1 MASVRTA
8 WRLKPLLEPGERL
21 VWVDRPAD
29 RAALWLLAFVV
40 AVGAGAMIVALSPD
54 RLVALAAVAAGVG
67 ILALAFAS
75 RPPARATYAASDQGR
90 AFVVEAERTLVFPLP
105 EQIEVRATDP
115 LHGELD
121 LGTVEAR
128 VYPANRPER
137 LTVRLQA
144 IANPQEVATRLRSR
158 PLATTG

>member
-21 VWVDRPAD
+21 VWIDRPRD
-29 RAALWLLAFVV
+29 RAAVWLVAFVLTIT
-40 AVGAGAMIVALSPD
+40 AGAVIVALSPD
-54 RLVALAAVAAGVG
+54 RLVALAAVGAGVG

-75 RPPARATYAASDQGR
+75 RPADRATYAASDQGR

-105 EQIEVRATDP
+105 EQIEVKAVDP
-115 LHGELD
+115 QVGELD
-121 LGTVEAR
+121 LGTVDAR
-128 VYPANRPER
+128 VYPANKSER

-144 IANPQEVATRLRSR
+144 ITKPQEVADLLRSR
-158 PLATTG
+158 PAVTT